1 MADSALQAA
10 EGLVEKAAENPQ
22 TEETIAK
29 DVLAAESGSGLN
41 LSEVK
46 DALSAIEGEN
56 GSAAPAPTEE
66 PPAKT
71 DEEEAPPE
79 KPTSEEEP
87 PSEASAPTEDA
98 PPAEESSD

>member
-1 MADSALQAA
+1 MADSALKAA

-29 DVLAAESGSGLN
+29 DVLSAEPGSGLD

-46 DALSAIEGEN
+46 EALTAIEGEG

-66 PPAKT
+66 PPAKA
-71 DEEEAPPE
+71 DEKEAAPE

-87 PSEASAPTEDA
+87 PSEAPAPTEDA